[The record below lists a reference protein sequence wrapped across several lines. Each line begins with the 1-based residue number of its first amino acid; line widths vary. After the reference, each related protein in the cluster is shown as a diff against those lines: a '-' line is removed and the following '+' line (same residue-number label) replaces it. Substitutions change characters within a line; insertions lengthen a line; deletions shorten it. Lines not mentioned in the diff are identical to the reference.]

1 MARKYVNVNSMTD
14 FYKVGIERYTE
25 LIQGEKNL
33 EWLHNIAKHI
43 WMNEAKER
51 AKQKGAADV

>member
-14 FYKVGIERYTE
+14 FYRVGLSRYIE

-33 EWLHNIAKHI
+33 EFLHDVAKHM
-43 WMNEAKER
+43 WMHEAE
-51 AKQKGAADV
+51 KQKGEQENEG